1 VERLIDAVTALR
13 SWRDTVRVP
22 AGATVPARLEAGGY
36 DATAEQV
43 ARLARFAFA
52 AEAGEPVAT
61 VSVPGG
67 RVQVLAGGG
76 FDPEQAERRRAE
88 RRAELE
94 AEVARAEGKLANERF
109 VERAPAHV
117 VEGER
122 AKLERLR
129 GELEAL

>member
-1 VERLIDAVTALR
+1 
-13 SWRDTVRVP
+13 
-22 AGATVPARLEAGGY
+22 
-36 DATAEQV
+36 
-43 ARLARFAFA
+43 
-52 AEAGEPVAT
+52 
-61 VSVPGG
+61 
-67 RVQVLAGGG
+67 VLAGGG